1 MKYKALVS
9 FAGAV
14 TMAKGEIRE
23 ISDPLTVKDLT
34 DAHYIEPAE
43 EKKKRVNS
51 KNPKQGGST
60 WKK

>member
-23 ISDPLTVKDLT
+23 ISDPLVIKDLT
-34 DAHYIEPAE
+34 EAKYIAPAE
-43 EKKKRVNS
+43 EKKKRVNAR
-51 KNPKQGGST
+51 NPK
-60 WKK
+60 

>member
-51 KNPKQGGST
+51 KNPK
-60 WKK
+60 